1 MSNKNRI
8 KTGGR
13 RKQLEA
19 LAAIALLFVLIARW
33 ERSWYFIY
41 VAAVVLVMGVLWRG
55 FAEMLRRYW
64 MKLGKGLGV
73 VSGTILLTL
82 VYILAVLPLS
92 FFARRSG
99 KFSIRLKPGE
109 GSNFKD
115 RGHVY
120 AEKDFLHPW

>member
-1 MSNKNRI
+1 ME
-8 KTGGR
+8 TGSR

-33 ERSWYFIY
+33 EKSWYTLY
-41 VAAVVLVMGVLWRG
+41 VAAVILVMGVLWRG
-55 FAEMLRRYW
+55 FAEILRRYW

-73 VSGTILLTL
+73 ISGTILLTL

-99 KFSIRLKPGE
+99 KFSIRLKPG
-109 GSNFKD
+109 GKSNFKD
-115 RGHVY
+115 RAHRY
-120 AEKDFLHPW
+120 EEKDFLHPW